1 MVNWHQY
8 QHYKDRS
15 PTWIKS
21 YTRLIDGDSI
31 EFSRLSDAQ
40 KWQMHAIT
48 MLASRHNNSI
58 PCDPAWISERLHLSS
73 KLDLK
78 ALEATGMLEIV
89 DVASN
94 VLAECKQDATLE
106 KSREEESAPASA
118 ASKRT
123 PFAPPSVD
131 EVAAYISESGYTVS
145 AEKFVS
151 FYESKG
157 WMVGKAR
164 MVSWRAA
171 VTGWQ
176 KTDDERKAPKQRPLL
191 SAEENAQRAKQA
203 REMV

>member
-1 MVNWHQY
+1 
-8 QHYKDRS
+8 
-15 PTWIKS
+15 
-21 YTRLIDGDSI
+21 
-31 EFSRLSDAQ
+31 
-40 KWQMHAIT
+40 
-48 MLASRHNNSI
+48 
-58 PCDPAWISERLHLSS
+58 
-73 KLDLK
+73 
-78 ALEATGMLEIV
+78 MLEII

-106 KSREEESAPASA
+106 KRREEESAPAST

-123 PFAPPSVD
+123 PFSPPSVE
-131 EVAAYISESGYTVS
+131 EVHAFIAEQGYTVS

-164 MVSWRAA
+164 MVSWKAA

-191 SAEENAQRAKQA
+191 SDEENARRARAA